1 LSLSFAYRTVD
12 EPAEMACIEFPRGA
26 GIPNL
31 GRTAP
36 NIPAATGLFADPSL
50 EGLQKEALTLDVHRY
65 FPPTLLETLHGL
77 KRCPQELCHLLL
89 GLLKFSTES
98 LKLFAVHFHPSFGGR
113 GKKICSG
120 KNFHLTGY
128 TTLCYL
134 CKGFF
139 RSARDPKNNFCSMS
153 RFQGEVYSPPA
164 VEDCFAT
171 SRNGRA

>member
-1 LSLSFAYRTVD
+1 MSLSFAYRTVD

-26 GIPNL
+26 GTPNL

-89 GLLKFSTES
+89 GLLKFATES
-98 LKLFAVHFHPSFGGR
+98 LKLFTVHFHPSFWGR
-113 GKKICSG
+113 SKIICSAE
-120 KNFHLTGY
+120 NFSLDRLYHDVL
-128 TTLCYL
+128 LMQR
-134 CKGFF
+134 FF
-139 RSARDPKNNFCSMS
+139 HSARDPKRKFHSMT
-153 RFQGEVYSPPA
+153 RF
-164 VEDCFAT
+164 
-171 SRNGRA
+171 